1 MKHGIRSIYIVF
13 LLVAVLLVAAGC
25 AKITEPAAEPETK
38 TTGSE
43 VASLATLAPT
53 PVSTPETVFI
63 QPVVTEIPEAVTPTP
78 TPEPTEVPVQF
89 SDYCPT
95 INMSYEE
102 LVGSTDDM
110 KAKTQDLVG
119 EGFPPADKYYII
131 VDKYW
136 QVVMVYMRKDN
147 ANEPDYDRPVR
158 YMLCSTGNP
167 DRQYGHETQEGVFQ
181 IDLPRERF
189 YQFVNLEAAQYLTC
203 IHSRTYFHSVL
214 YKKKGELGTLI
225 RDSYDNLGKKMSHA
239 CVRLTVPDAR
249 WMFYNIAP
257 GTTCWVRKGSVDDE
271 RTGGIRAQIQLPP
284 SKSDVRLRASEYEW
298 TDNWS
303 IQDVEHVVAYKYMR
317 PRMPEGYDE
326 NGNKVETTPG
336 GAADPGSVNVE
347 PVPVDGGSSGGGSGG
362 SDGDYEPVYIGG

>member
-1 MKHGIRSIYIVF
+1 MKHRITCIYIIF
-13 LLVAVLLVAAGC
+13 LLSAVLFLAAGC
-25 AKITEPAAEPETK
+25 AMKTEPVAEPETR
-38 TTGSE
+38 TAEVS
-43 VASLATLAPT
+43 VASIATIAPV
-53 PVSTPETVFI
+53 PINTPEAVFI
-63 QPVVTEIPEAVTPTP
+63 QPVVTEVPAAATPTP
-78 TPEPTEVPVQF
+78 TPEPTEVPVKF

-95 INMSYEE
+95 VNMSYEE

-119 EGFPPADKYYII
+119 DGFPPSDKYYII

-147 ANEPDYDRPVR
+147 RNEPDYDRPVR

-181 IDLPRERF
+181 IDHPRERF

-239 CVRLTVPDAR
+239 CVRLTVPDSR
-249 WMFYNIAP
+249 WLFYNIAP
-257 GTTCWVRKGSVDDE
+257 GTTCWVRKGSADDE
-271 RTGGIRAQIQLPP
+271 ATGAIRAQIQLPP
-284 SKSDVRLRASEYEW
+284 SKPNVKLKASEYVW

-303 IQDVEHVVAYKYMR
+303 IQDVEHVVAYKYMK

-326 NGNKVETTPG
+326 NGNKIETSPG
-336 GAADPGSVNVE
+336 GAADPGSVNIE
-347 PVPVDGGSSGGGSGG
+347 PVPAGGGSGG
-362 SDGDYEPVYIGG
+362 SSGGSGDGDYEPFYIGG